1 MHWSAQGYTERKR
14 TEARINESSRLI
26 SIGELAAGVAHE
38 INNPLTSVQGFAEF
52 VLKEDLPDH
61 VREDI
66 QIISDEAQRAST
78 IVKNLLFFARK
89 SGADKQYLDLN
100 AVLTR
105 SLELKSYDF
114 RVNNIDVV
122 SHLSPEIPKTMLDE
136 HQLVQVFLNILTNAE
151 QATNKESARGRIEVY
166 TKVSGDE
173 IEITI
178 KDDGPGI
185 TSDDLHRIFE
195 PFFTTKDVGQGTGL
209 GLSISYGIIKQHA
222 GDIWAESS
230 PGAGTTFHITLPVV
244 VPDEAKVFQLPFR
257 ESTARTTKHLLIV
270 DDEPLIRDLL
280 RKYLESERYTVDL
293 AEDGQ
298 EAWRKLAHMDY
309 DCILLDLKMP
319 GMSGRTLYGLM
330 RETSPELARKV
341 VFVTGDTVGQDT
353 KDFLAETGN
362 AVVTKPFQLAELLQN
377 IEAIGD

>member
-52 VLKEDLPDH
+52 VLKEDLPDN

-66 QIISDEAQRAST
+66 QTISDEAQRAST

-330 RETSPELARKV
+330 RETSPELTRKV